1 MIFIWQKYKRLV
13 KRNCTDPNLADTE
26 LAYWR
31 NQLFAATVL
40 FIVPLSVI
48 AIIPGVYMA
57 ITTEFYL
64 LLFAD
69 FVVVL
74 SLGFIAFS
82 SILTLNFRKK
92 LLCGSLYFVTIV
104 LLYELGSFGPGLLYL
119 LALTVFISLIFEFKY
134 GVISLII
141 NSTVCALF
149 ALFIYY
155 DYGRSPIVSQ
165 YGLDSWIA
173 VSSNLIFLSA
183 VSVVLIPR
191 LFDGLQS
198 AFKKRT
204 EAEIELNKSKKEL
217 EESLA
222 LLEEKSKEL
231 EQFAYA
237 ASHDLKEPLRMIQG
251 FLTLLEKRYQE
262 KLDNRARKY
271 IHFSVDG
278 AKRLGTLIDDLL
290 EYSRVGRI
298 HTNIEDIDLNE
309 MLNEL
314 IKNEIAHSGDS
325 TEIIQFNNLPVI
337 NAVPV
342 SINMLFRNLISNAL
356 KYQDGKK
363 DPEIKITSMEDQ
375 NHWNFSV
382 IDNGIGIEKKFFDK
396 IFMLFNRL
404 HTKEEYPGTGMGL
417 AICKK
422 IVEEHGGKIWV
433 ESEVNKGSVFKF
445 TLPKTRR

>member
-422 IVEEHGGKIWV
+422 IVDEHGGRIWV
-433 ESEVNKGSVFKF
+433 ESEEGKGSTFYF
-445 TLPKTRR
+445 TILKSD

>member
-1 MIFIWQKYKRLV
+1 M
-13 KRNCTDPNLADTE
+13 
-26 LAYWR
+26 
-31 NQLFAATVL
+31 
-40 FIVPLSVI
+40 
-48 AIIPGVYMA
+48 
-57 ITTEFYL
+57 
-64 LLFAD
+64 
-69 FVVVL
+69 
-74 SLGFIAFS
+74 
-82 SILTLNFRKK
+82 
-92 LLCGSLYFVTIV
+92 
-104 LLYELGSFGPGLLYL
+104 GSFGPGLLYL

-141 NSTVCALF
+141 NSIVCTLF

-155 DYGRSPIVSQ
+155 DFGRSPIVSQ

-173 VSSNLIFLSA
+173 VSLNLIFLSA

-251 FLTLLEKRYQE
+251 FLNLLEKRYQG
-262 KLDNRARKY
+262 KLDERARKY

-298 HTNIEDIDLNE
+298 HTNIENIDLNE

-325 TEIIQFNNLPVI
+325 TEIIQFNSLPVI

-375 NHWNFSV
+375 NYWDFAV

>member
-1 MIFIWQKYKRLV
+1 MILIWQKYKRHV
-13 KRNCTDPNLADTE
+13 KRNCMDPNLADTE

-57 ITTEFYL
+57 ITTDLYL

-82 SILTLNFRKK
+82 SILTLSFRKK
-92 LLCGSLYFVTIV
+92 LLCASLYFVTIV
-104 LLYELGSFGPGLLYL
+104 LLYDLGSFGPGLLYL

-141 NSTVCALF
+141 NSIVCVLF

-155 DYGRSPIVSQ
+155 DFGRSPIVSQ

-204 EAEIELNKSKKEL
+204 EAEFMLNESKKEL

-251 FLTLLEKRYQE
+251 FLNLLEKRYQD

-278 AKRLGTLIDDLL
+278 AKRLGVLIDDLL

-298 HTNIEDIDLNE
+298 HTNVEEIDLNE

-314 IKNEIAHSGDS
+314 IKNEIDHSGQS
-325 TEIIQFNNLPVI
+325 KEIIQFNNLPVI
-337 NAVPV
+337 NGVAV

-363 DPEIKITSMEDQ
+363 VPEINITSMEGQ
-375 NHWNFSV
+375 NDWNFAV
-382 IDNGIGIEKKFFDK
+382 IDNGIGIEKEYFDK

-422 IVEEHGGKIWV
+422 IVEEHGGRIWV
-433 ESEVNKGSVFKF
+433 ESEEGKGSTFHF
-445 TLPKTRR
+445 TIQKSD